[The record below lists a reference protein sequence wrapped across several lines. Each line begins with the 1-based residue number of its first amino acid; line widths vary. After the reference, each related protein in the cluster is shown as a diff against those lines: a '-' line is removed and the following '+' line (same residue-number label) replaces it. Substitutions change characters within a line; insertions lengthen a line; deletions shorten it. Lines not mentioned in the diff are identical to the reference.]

1 MFAPSVTHV
10 HWRKS
15 SRSAQNDQ
23 CVEVAARRG
32 IVGLRDS
39 KDPTGHKVVLRP
51 SAFRRFVADVR
62 DGAYDL

>member
-1 MFAPSVTHV
+1 MSAPSFAHV
-10 HWRKS
+10 QWRKS

-23 CVEVAARRG
+23 CVEVAPERG

-39 KDPTGHKVVLRP
+39 KDPSGPKVILRS

-62 DGAYDL
+62 DGVHDL